1 MKAIIAM
8 IYGDDMTTK
17 SNAVRELIVS
27 GNYKKALSIVKGFRI
42 GIGKEDLS
50 KMALA
55 YECLVHMVF
64 YEQLGINTTRA
75 IAEGI
80 QVLNNL
86 YGHCKSD

>member
-1 MKAIIAM
+1 MKAMIAM
-8 IYGDDMTTK
+8 IYGNDMTTK

-55 YECLVHMVF
+55 YECLVHTGF
-64 YEQLGINTTRA
+64 YEQLGINTATA
-75 IAEGI
+75 ISEGI
-80 QVLNNL
+80 QVLKSL
-86 YGHCKSD
+86 YGQDNSG